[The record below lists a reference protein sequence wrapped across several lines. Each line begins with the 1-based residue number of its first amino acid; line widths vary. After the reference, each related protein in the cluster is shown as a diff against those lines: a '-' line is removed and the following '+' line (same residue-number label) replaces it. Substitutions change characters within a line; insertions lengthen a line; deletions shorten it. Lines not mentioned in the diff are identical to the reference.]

1 MPQYSDARTSDPAI
15 IVDDQSPLPTSQE
28 IEEAFDRAAA
38 ARDDAR
44 EHHKRADQA
53 IRDSRATIQ
62 TLRKK
67 LGAPQ
72 ARETNGHGNGSGHR
86 NPNAPDL

>member
-1 MPQYSDARTSDPAI
+1 MPQYSDAHTSDPAI
-15 IVDDQSPLPTSQE
+15 VDDHSPIPTSQE
-28 IEEAFDRAAA
+28 IEEAFDRAAV

-53 IRDSRATIQ
+53 IRDSRETIQ
-62 TLRKK
+62 TLRRK

-72 ARETNGHGNGSGHR
+72 ARDTGANGDGSGRRH
-86 NPNAPDL
+86 PNVPEL

>member
-1 MPQYSDARTSDPAI
+1 MPQYSDARTSDPR
-15 IVDDQSPLPTSQE
+15 IVDDHPPLPTAQE
-28 IEEAFDRAAA
+28 IEDAFDRAAA

-72 ARETNGHGNGSGHR
+72 ARETDGDGPGPR
-86 NPNAPDL
+86 NPHAPEL